1 MLTDWQSGEEVKRSG
16 SSDWHV
22 EEKIKRRRKIR
33 RWGLN
38 DLLGAIKGLED
49 EAKGCAG
56 TRQRDLSPLK
66 LKMREGGVEG
76 EVREKIRRLK
86 KQKDQR
92 GIGC

>member
-1 MLTDWQSGEEVKRSG
+1 MGRVTGTSRS
-16 SSDWHV
+16 W
-22 EEKIKRRRKIR
+22 RKIR

-66 LKMREGGVEG
+66 KREGGGVEG
-76 EVREKIRRLK
+76 EDRERIRRLK
-86 KQKDQR
+86 KQKTK
-92 GIGC
+92 GE